1 MKCLDCQK
9 IRNNGSIMQYKYKQY
24 LHFVPIFLKYGKTK
38 FLVMLIKY
46 IFGNIKMSLMRLN
59 CQQP

>member
-1 MKCLDCQK
+1 
-9 IRNNGSIMQYKYKQY
+9 MQYKYKQY

-46 IFGNIKMSLMRLN
+46 IFGNIKMGLTRLN
-59 CQQP
+59 FQQP